1 MVYLRFLVSSQPFFI
16 FRGCLMSIIKRKGSR
31 KFLKEASKVIYFVC
45 EFGSLLVEL

>member
-16 FRGCLMSIIKRKGSR
+16 FSGCLMSIIKREGNF
-31 KFLKEASKVIYFVC
+31 FLKEASKVIYFVS

>member
-16 FRGCLMSIIKRKGSR
+16 FSGCLRVH
-31 KFLKEASKVIYFVC
+31 FFKEASKVIYFVS